1 MIDRKEEEEADEE
14 ADRTGLGSGK
24 ELSREDFIVRKVSFV
39 SSSSSCM
46 NINQS
51 SRKNNEI
58 HTHKKKCIYIYLR
71 GGRIDPEGRSERART
86 L

>member
-1 MIDRKEEEEADEE
+1 VLRILCWRFAIAATIVRGTVVSMIERKEEEEADEE

-46 NINQS
+46 NI
-51 SRKNNEI
+51 KI
-58 HTHKKKCIYIYLR
+58 K
-71 GGRIDPEGRSERART
+71 PEKQ
-86 L
+86 